1 MPDFNSAEYA
11 WKDIEVVIMGR
22 PLVRILEI
30 EYTTE
35 VEKKHIYG
43 RGNKALGI
51 QTGNEKVSGQI
62 TIGQS
67 ELEAMI
73 RKAAEVKPGGKVTD
87 ISFNVNVAYRL
98 DVDIIR
104 DRIVGFTITQMP
116 KAMKQGD
123 VDMQVKLPFLALD
136 CEYNV

>member
-1 MPDFNSAEYA
+1 MDFNSIEYA

-22 PLVRILEI
+22 PLARILEV

-43 RGNKALGI
+43 RGKKALGI
-51 QTGNEKVSGQI
+51 QDGNEKVSGQI

-73 RKAAEVKPGGKVTD
+73 RKAQEVKPGGKVTD
-87 ISFNVNVAYRL
+87 ISFNVNVAYRQ
-98 DVDIIR
+98 DTDIIR
-104 DRIVGFTITQMP
+104 DRIVGFSITQIP

-123 VDMQVKLPFLALD
+123 SDMVVKLPFLALD